1 MKNIEIIGTGSYAPD
16 HVVTNEML
24 EKLVDT
30 SNEWIISRTG
40 IESRHIS
47 KGEEASDLA
56 SKAALEA
63 LKDSNVS
70 TEEIDL
76 IIVAT
81 CSPDSLVPS
90 VACKVQKNI
99 GAVNAMAFD
108 INAACSGFIFGVDIA
123 KSFINSGRFSTALVI
138 GTETLSKIVNWE
150 DRNTCVLFGDGA
162 GAAVLKVS
170 DFNGVSYINSKSEG
184 EKWEALTCGIPLEN
198 PFITSESLVNNKVA
212 MEGKEI
218 YKFAVRIMESEFNR
232 ILNEAQLAKE
242 DIDFIVPHQANIR
255 MIEAFSKKINVS
267 LDKFIINLNKYGN
280 TSGASIPIALDEANK
295 NNSFKKGNKIV
306 IIGFGGG
313 LTYGSALI
321 TWNKF

>member
-30 SNEWIISRTG
+30 TNEWIVSRTG

-56 SKAALEA
+56 TKAALEA

-123 KSFINSGRFSTALVI
+123 KSFIDSGRFSTALVI
-138 GTETLSKIVNWE
+138 GTETLSKIVNWK

-162 GAAVLKVS
+162 GAVVLKVS
-170 DFNGVSYINSKSEG
+170 DFNGVAYINSKSEG

-198 PFITSESLVNNKVA
+198 PFITNESLVNNKVA

-232 ILNEAQLAKE
+232 ILNEAQLSKE